1 MTEHI
6 NIQPTKLLKILKTS
20 GFDIEYTK
28 DNYLEWL
35 EPLTDIG
42 VDPIIYSSILNTL
55 DTHQWKNFYIYLYS
69 KWQRIISFIE
79 EEQNIKFESLP
90 VYSNNICYNS
100 VLKDFCSD
108 ISRLIFIV
116 NSLQIYFIP
125 YPN

>member
-6 NIQPTKLLKILKTS
+6 NIQPIKLLKILKTS

>member
-28 DNYLEWL
+28 NNYLKWL

-79 EEQNIKFESLP
+79 EKQKIKLESLP
-90 VYSNNICYNS
+90 VYSNNICYTD

>member
-28 DNYLEWL
+28 NNYLKWL

-79 EEQNIKFESLP
+79 EKQKIKLESLP

-100 VLKDFCSD
+100 IFKDFCTD

-116 NSLQIYFIP
+116 NSLQIYIIP

>member
-79 EEQNIKFESLP
+79 EEQNIKLESLP
-90 VYSNNICYNS
+90 VYSNNICYIKANT
-100 VLKDFCSD
+100 VLEDYK
-108 ISRLIFIV
+108 
-116 NSLQIYFIP
+116 
-125 YPN
+125 